1 MKQTFKTI
9 LGITIIAI
17 FFFILSSILNYAQAA
32 GLVFSN
38 TPDATEPPYETPQY
52 PLNKLVEQN
61 IPLSCGETSY
71 ILDTSANI
79 MLESQILIGEIRT
92 GGQPFGE
99 VIGILSFGHSTERNS
114 GTFFMTV
121 PGIGANAE
129 SMTCILGYGV
139 NWRFFD
145 DDGNLHTGE
154 DSL

>member
-1 MKQTFKTI
+1 MKQTLKSI
-9 LGITIIAI
+9 LGITIIVI

-38 TPDATEPPYETPQY
+38 TPDATEPPVETPQY

-61 IPLSCGETSY
+61 VPLSCGETSY
-71 ILDTSANI
+71 ILDTSANK

-99 VIGILSFGHSTERNS
+99 VIGILSFGHSVERNS

-121 PGIGANAE
+121 PGIGANSE

-145 DDGNLHTGE
+145 DDGNLYTEG

>member
-1 MKQTFKTI
+1 MKQTLKTI
-9 LGITIIAI
+9 LGITIIVI

-38 TPDATEPPYETPQY
+38 TPDATEPPVETPQY

-61 IPLSCGETSY
+61 VPLSCGETSY
-71 ILDTSANI
+71 ILDTSANK

-99 VIGILSFGHSTERNS
+99 VIGILSFGHSVERNS

-121 PGIGANAE
+121 PGIGANSE

-145 DDGNLHTGE
+145 DDGNLYTEG

>member
-1 MKQTFKTI
+1 MKQTLKSI
-9 LGITIIAI
+9 LGITTIAI
-17 FFFILSSILNYAQAA
+17 FFFILSSALNYAQGA

-38 TPDATEPPYETPQY
+38 TPDPTEPPYETPQY

-61 IPLSCGETSY
+61 VPLSCGETSY
-71 ILDTSANI
+71 ILDTSANR

-99 VIGILSFGHSTERNS
+99 VIGILSFGHSVERNS